1 VAEEK
6 PSPHENYRH
15 PTEQELELRKT
26 MDGRLLGL
34 RVNRYSWWT
43 HWRDLADYILPRRY
57 KWLIT
62 PNMMARGSP
71 INGHILDS
79 TGTLAARNLA
89 AGMMTGCT
97 DPLPD
102 LPTIELL
109 QCDGYALF

>member
-1 VAEEK
+1 MAEEK

-15 PTEQELELRKT
+15 PTEAELELRKT

-62 PNMMARGSP
+62 PNMMARGLLLP
-71 INGHILDS
+71 
-79 TGTLAARNLA
+79 LAPYPQTRWPPPN
-89 AGMMTGCT
+89 TT
-97 DPLPD
+97 
-102 LPTIELL
+102 
-109 QCDGYALF
+109 